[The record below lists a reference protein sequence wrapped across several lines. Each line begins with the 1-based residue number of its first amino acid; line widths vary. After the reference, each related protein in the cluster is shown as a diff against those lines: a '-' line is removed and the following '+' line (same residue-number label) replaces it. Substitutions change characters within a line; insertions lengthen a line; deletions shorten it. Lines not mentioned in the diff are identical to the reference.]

1 MPEYSNEAR
10 RFLYELIWTEDKIV
24 RDCLEVEL
32 DDEGPD
38 TATRPDGS
46 YVQVV
51 SAGYRVTY
59 LHLTEEYRRRRRA
72 IGDFYVAKIE
82 FAWKPLAL

>member
-1 MPEYSNEAR
+1 MPEYSAEAR
-10 RFLYELIWTEDKIV
+10 RFLYELIWTEDEIV

-32 DDEGPD
+32 DHKGPD
-38 TATRPDGS
+38 TRTAPGGY

-59 LHLTEEYRRRRRA
+59 LHLTEKYRRRRRA

-82 FAWKPLAL
+82 FAWKSLAF